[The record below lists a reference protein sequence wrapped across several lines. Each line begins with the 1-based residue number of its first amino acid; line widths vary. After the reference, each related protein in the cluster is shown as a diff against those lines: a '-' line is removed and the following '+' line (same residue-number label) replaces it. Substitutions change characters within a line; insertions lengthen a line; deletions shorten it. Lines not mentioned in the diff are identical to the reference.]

1 MQTKQNDNNGCI
13 NELQRGILCCQA
25 KKEEDLEDGRQ
36 REVVWEEN
44 RGTYNPAAFLMQF
57 QASPWSSA

>member
-1 MQTKQNDNNGCI
+1 MDAFRNYKEKSRAAKQ
-13 NELQRGILCCQA
+13 
-25 KKEEDLEDGRQ
+25 KEKENLEDGRQ